1 MAQDSNLLTCDAL
14 RSWSTSGVESAN
26 GKEVKMM
33 AVMHNDVSP
42 AR

>member
-1 MAQDSNLLTCDAL
+1 MAQDSSLLTCDVL
-14 RSWSTSGVESAN
+14 RRSTSGVELAN
-26 GKEVKMM
+26 GKEIKMI